1 MVVDFRG
8 TERVDDMGDRDQD
21 GAAVFKDRDFEGFG
35 FCGSRRGGGEAGIE
49 PGHIS
54 VYGY

>member
-54 VYGY
+54 V